1 MSMALKD
8 LLILMDSSRQAA
20 ARLDAAIGLAVVHD
34 AHLIGLYVVV
44 RPYIPAYVRAELTE
58 EILQNQVAML
68 QARAERAEIL
78 FNERVARAGISGEW
92 RCIDGALEPTL
103 NLHARYCDAVVLG
116 QRDPAGDDISA
127 SAEMPDRS
135 ILSVG
140 RPVLLIPNIG
150 EYPKI
155 GERVMVAWD
164 ASRAATRA
172 VNDALPLLEKAK
184 QVSVIAV
191 NPEGGEEGHGE
202 IPSADI
208 CLHLARH
215 GIKAEAQHVFADDVD
230 VGDML
235 LSRAADQGIDLLV
248 MGAYGHARW
257 RELVMG
263 GATRH
268 LLEHMTMP
276 VLMSH

>member
-1 MSMALKD
+1 MALKD
-8 LLILMDSSRQAA
+8 LLILMDDSPQGA
-20 ARLDAAIGLAVVHD
+20 ARLDAAINLAAQHGS
-34 AHLIGLYVVV
+34 HLVGLYVLV
-44 RPYIPAYVRAELTE
+44 RPHIPGYVRAELTE
-58 EILQNQVAML
+58 EILQNQAAML
-68 QARAERAEIL
+68 RARADRAEKL
-78 FNERVARAGISGEW
+78 FNERVGRVGISGEW
-92 RCIDGALEPTL
+92 RCVEDALEPTL
-103 NLHARYCDAVVLG
+103 NLHARYCDVVVLG
-116 QRDPAGDDISA
+116 QRDPEGEDVGS
-127 SAEMPDRS
+127 SSEMPDRS

-140 RPVLLIPNIG
+140 RPVLLIPSVG

-164 ASRAATRA
+164 GSRAATRA
-172 VNDALPLLEKAK
+172 VNDSLPFLAAAK
-184 QVSVIAV
+184 QVSVLAV
-191 NPEGGEEGHGE
+191 NPRGGGEGHGE

-215 GIKAEAQHVFADDVD
+215 GIRAEAQHVFAEDLD

-268 LLEHMTMP
+268 ILAHMTMP